1 MATMPGA
8 VRALPFLITIAL
20 LAGCG
25 GGDGSALSGA
35 TATRPAP
42 TATRPGVTAT
52 RPERTQPAVT
62 ATTPE
67 PEPTAPATTEAV
79 ETGDTDTESA
89 APPITLTQT
98 TITPTIA
105 PTVTLTAT
113 ETQTQTQTQVPTEPE
128 TTAETES
135 VAVASSSDD
144 TPWGWILLGAA
155 LVVAAVAIGA
165 YAIRRRRAGV
175 ALDRHADD
183 LARRTLTTLDDVRV
197 QGSIVTGSVQALAGE
212 ARSLEHRAGD
222 DAVRHRLARLGA
234 GLEGL
239 AHALETDRNL
249 RLASPPA
256 SEAQL
261 NYSTSLIRRHVDEVD
276 ALLRH
281 PPGPYAS
288 PVS

>member
-1 MATMPGA
+1 MPGA
-8 VRALPFLITIAL
+8 VRALPFLLIAL
-20 LAGCG
+20 ALGACG

-35 TATRPAP
+35 TATRPSA
-42 TATRPGVTAT
+42 TATRPAVTAT

-67 PEPTAPATTEAV
+67 PTEPATTEAV
-79 ETGDTDTESA
+79 ETENTDTESA

-113 ETQTQTQTQVPTEPE
+113 ETQIPTQTEEPE

-135 VAVASSSDD
+135 VASASSSDD

-155 LVVAAVAIGA
+155 LVVAAVAVGA

-222 DAVRHRLARLGA
+222 DAERRRLANLAG

-239 AHALETDRNL
+239 AHALETDRSL

-261 NYSTSLIRRHVDEVD
+261 NYSTSLIHRHIDEVD
-276 ALLRH
+276 SLLRP
-281 PPGPYAS
+281 PPGPY
-288 PVS
+288 VS

>member
-1 MATMPGA
+1 MGTVPGA

-35 TATRPAP
+35 TATRPPP

-52 RPERTQPAVT
+52 RPERTQPTVT
-62 ATTPE
+62 ATT

-79 ETGDTDTESA
+79 ETETESTDTGSA
-89 APPITLTQT
+89 APPPITLTQT

-113 ETQTQTQTQVPTEPE
+113 ETQIPTQTQEPE
-128 TTAETES
+128 TTAGTES
-135 VAVASSSDD
+135 VASASSSDD

-155 LVVAAVAIGA
+155 LVVAAVAVGA

-222 DAVRHRLARLGA
+222 DAERRRLANLAA

-239 AHALETDRNL
+239 AQALETDRSL

-261 NYSTSLIRRHVDEVD
+261 NYSTSLIRRHIDEVD
-276 ALLRH
+276 SLLRP

-288 PVS
+288 PLS

>member
-1 MATMPGA
+1 MPGA
-8 VRALPFLITIAL
+8 VRALPFLLIAL
-20 LAGCG
+20 ALGACG
-25 GGDGSALSGA
+25 AGDGSALSGA
-35 TATRPAP
+35 TATRPSA
-42 TATRPGVTAT
+42 TATRPAVTAT

-67 PEPTAPATTEAV
+67 PTEPATTEAV
-79 ETGDTDTESA
+79 ETETESTDTGSA
-89 APPITLTQT
+89 APPPITLTQT

-113 ETQTQTQTQVPTEPE
+113 ETQIPTQTEEPE

-135 VAVASSSDD
+135 VASASSSDD

-155 LVVAAVAIGA
+155 LVVAAVAVGA
-165 YAIRRRRAGV
+165 YAIRRRQAGV
-175 ALDRHADD
+175 ALDRQADD

-212 ARSLEHRAGD
+212 ARSLEHRASD
-222 DAVRHRLARLGA
+222 DAERRRLANLAG

-239 AHALETDRNL
+239 AHALETDRSL

-261 NYSTSLIRRHVDEVD
+261 NYSTSLTRRHVDEVD
-276 ALLRH
+276 SLLRP
-281 PPGPYAS
+281 PPGPF
-288 PVS
+288 VS

>member
-1 MATMPGA
+1 MPGA
-8 VRALPFLITIAL
+8 VRALPFLLIAL
-20 LAGCG
+20 ALGACG

-35 TATRPAP
+35 TATRPSA
-42 TATRPGVTAT
+42 TATRPAVTAT

-67 PEPTAPATTEAV
+67 PTAPATTEAV
-79 ETGDTDTESA
+79 ETEETDTESA

-98 TITPTIA
+98 TITPTIS

-113 ETQTQTQTQVPTEPE
+113 ETQIQTPTEEPE

-135 VAVASSSDD
+135 VASASSSDD

-155 LVVAAVAIGA
+155 LVVAAVAVGA

-222 DAVRHRLARLGA
+222 DPERRRLANLAA

-239 AHALETDRNL
+239 AHALETDRTL

-276 ALLRH
+276 ALLRP
-281 PPGPYAS
+281 PPGPYAP

>member
-1 MATMPGA
+1 MGTVPGA

-35 TATRPAP
+35 TATRPTP

-52 RPERTQPAVT
+52 RPERTQPTVT
-62 ATTPE
+62 ATT

-79 ETGDTDTESA
+79 ETETESTDTGSA
-89 APPITLTQT
+89 APPPITLTQT

-113 ETQTQTQTQVPTEPE
+113 ETQAPTQTEEPS

-135 VAVASSSDD
+135 VASTSSSDD

-155 LVVAAVAIGA
+155 LVVAAVAVGA

-222 DAVRHRLARLGA
+222 DSERRRLANLAG

-239 AHALETDRNL
+239 AHALETDRSL

-276 ALLRH
+276 ALLRP
-281 PPGPYAS
+281 PPGPY
-288 PVS
+288 VS

>member
-1 MATMPGA
+1 MGTVPGA

-52 RPERTQPAVT
+52 RPERTQPTVT
-62 ATTPE
+62 ATT
-67 PEPTAPATTEAV
+67 PEPTAPATTEEV
-79 ETGDTDTESA
+79 ETETESTDTGSA
-89 APPITLTQT
+89 APPPITLTQT

-113 ETQTQTQTQVPTEPE
+113 ETQIPTQTQEPE
-128 TTAETES
+128 TTAGTES
-135 VAVASSSDD
+135 VASASSSDD

-155 LVVAAVAIGA
+155 LVVAAVAVGA

-222 DAVRHRLARLGA
+222 DAERRRLADLAG

-239 AHALETDRNL
+239 AHALETDRSL

-261 NYSTSLIRRHVDEVD
+261 NYSTSLIRRHIDEVD
-276 ALLRH
+276 ALLRP

-288 PVS
+288 PLS

>member
-1 MATMPGA
+1 MPGA
-8 VRALPFLITIAL
+8 VRALPFLLTIAL

-62 ATTPE
+62 ATA
-67 PEPTAPATTEAV
+67 PEPTEPAPTEAV
-79 ETGDTDTESA
+79 ETEDTDTESA
-89 APPITLTQT
+89 APPVTLTQT

-113 ETQTQTQTQVPTEPE
+113 ETQIPTQTEEPQ

-135 VAVASSSDD
+135 VASASSSDD

-197 QGSIVTGSVQALAGE
+197 QGSVVTGSVQALAGE

-222 DAVRHRLARLGA
+222 DTERRRLANLAG

-239 AHALETDRNL
+239 AHALETDRSL

-276 ALLRH
+276 ALLRP
-281 PPGPYAS
+281 PPGPY
-288 PVS
+288 VS

>member
-1 MATMPGA
+1 MGTVPGA

-52 RPERTQPAVT
+52 RPERTQPTVT
-62 ATTPE
+62 ATT
-67 PEPTAPATTEAV
+67 PEPTAPATTEEV
-79 ETGDTDTESA
+79 ETETESTDTGSA

-113 ETQTQTQTQVPTEPE
+113 ETQIPTQTQEPE
-128 TTAETES
+128 TTAGTES
-135 VAVASSSDD
+135 VASASSSDD

-155 LVVAAVAIGA
+155 LVVAAVAVGA

-222 DAVRHRLARLGA
+222 DAERRRLADLAG

-239 AHALETDRNL
+239 AHALETDRSL

-261 NYSTSLIRRHVDEVD
+261 NYSTSLIRRHIDEVD
-276 ALLRH
+276 ALLRP

-288 PVS
+288 PLS

>member
-1 MATMPGA
+1 MPGA
-8 VRALPFLITIAL
+8 VRALPFLLIAL
-20 LAGCG
+20 ALGACG

-35 TATRPAP
+35 TATRPAA
-42 TATRPGVTAT
+42 TATRPAVTAT

-62 ATTPE
+62 ATTTE
-67 PEPTAPATTEAV
+67 PATTEAV
-79 ETGDTDTESA
+79 ETENTDTESA

-113 ETQTQTQTQVPTEPE
+113 ETQIPTQTEEPE

-135 VAVASSSDD
+135 VGSASSSDD

-155 LVVAAVAIGA
+155 LVVAAVAVGA

-222 DAVRHRLARLGA
+222 DAERRRLASLAG

-239 AHALETDRNL
+239 AHALETDRSL

-276 ALLRH
+276 SLLRP
-281 PPGPYAS
+281 PPGPY
-288 PVS
+288 VS

>member
-1 MATMPGA
+1 MGIVPGA

-79 ETGDTDTESA
+79 ETDDTDTESA

-113 ETQTQTQTQVPTEPE
+113 ETQIQTQTQEPE

-135 VAVASSSDD
+135 VASASSSDD

-155 LVVAAVAIGA
+155 LVVAAVAVGA

-175 ALDRHADD
+175 AVDRHADD

-222 DAVRHRLARLGA
+222 DVVRHRLASLGA

-276 ALLRH
+276 ALLRP
-281 PPGPYAS
+281 PPGPYGS

>member
-1 MATMPGA
+1 MPGA
-8 VRALPFLITIAL
+8 VRALPFLLIAL
-20 LAGCG
+20 ALGACG

-42 TATRPGVTAT
+42 TATRP
-52 RPERTQPAVT
+52 ERTQPAVT
-62 ATTPE
+62 ATM
-67 PEPTAPATTEAV
+67 PEPTAPATTEVV
-79 ETGDTDTESA
+79 ETEDTDTESA

-113 ETQTQTQTQVPTEPE
+113 ETQIQTQTQEPE

-135 VAVASSSDD
+135 VASASSSDD

-155 LVVAAVAIGA
+155 LVVAAVAVGA

-222 DAVRHRLARLGA
+222 DAERRRLANLAG

-239 AHALETDRNL
+239 AHALETDRSL

-261 NYSTSLIRRHVDEVD
+261 NYSTSLIQRHIDEVD
-276 ALLRH
+276 SLLRP

-288 PVS
+288 PLN

>member
-1 MATMPGA
+1 MAHMPGA
-8 VRALPFLITIAL
+8 VRPLPFLLIGLAL
-20 LAGCG
+20 GACG

-35 TATRPAP
+35 TATRP
-42 TATRPGVTAT
+42 TVTAT
-52 RPERTQPAVT
+52 RPAVT
-62 ATTPE
+62 ATLPERTLPTVPTAE
-67 PEPTAPATTEAV
+67 PEPTEPPATEA
-79 ETGDTDTESA
+79 
-89 APPITLTQT
+89 
-98 TITPTIA
+98 TPTEPEDVA

-113 ETQTQTQTQVPTEPE
+113 ETQIQTQTQVPTEPE
-128 TTAETES
+128 PTAETES
-135 VAVASSSDD
+135 VAASSSDD

-155 LVVAAVAIGA
+155 LVVAAVAVGA

-175 ALDRHADD
+175 AVDRHADD

-222 DAVRHRLARLGA
+222 DAVRHRLASLGA

-276 ALLRH
+276 ALLRP
-281 PPGPYAS
+281 PPGPHAS

>member
-1 MATMPGA
+1 MPGA
-8 VRALPFLITIAL
+8 VRALPFLLIAL
-20 LAGCG
+20 ALGACG

-35 TATRPAP
+35 TATRPSA
-42 TATRPGVTAT
+42 TATRPAVTAT

-67 PEPTAPATTEAV
+67 PTAPATTEAV
-79 ETGDTDTESA
+79 ETEDTDTESA

-113 ETQTQTQTQVPTEPE
+113 ETQIQTQTQEPE

-135 VAVASSSDD
+135 DASASSSND

-175 ALDRHADD
+175 ALERHADD
-183 LARRTLTTLDDVRV
+183 LARRTSTTLDDVRL
-197 QGSIVTGSVQALAGE
+197 QGSIVTGRVQALAGE

-222 DAVRHRLARLGA
+222 DAVRHRLASLAA

-239 AHALETDRNL
+239 AHALETDRSL

-276 ALLRH
+276 ALLRP

>member
-1 MATMPGA
+1 MGTVPGA

-52 RPERTQPAVT
+52 RPQRTQPTVT
-62 ATTPE
+62 ATT
-67 PEPTAPATTEAV
+67 PEPTAPATTEEV
-79 ETGDTDTESA
+79 ETETESTDTGSA
-89 APPITLTQT
+89 APPPITLTQT

-113 ETQTQTQTQVPTEPE
+113 ETQIPTQTQEPE

-135 VAVASSSDD
+135 VASASSSDD

-155 LVVAAVAIGA
+155 LVVAAVAVGA

-222 DAVRHRLARLGA
+222 DAERRRLADLAG

-239 AHALETDRNL
+239 AHALETDRSL

-261 NYSTSLIRRHVDEVD
+261 NYSTSLIRRHIDEVD
-276 ALLRH
+276 ALLRP

-288 PVS
+288 PLS

>member
-1 MATMPGA
+1 MPGA
-8 VRALPFLITIAL
+8 VRALPFLLIAL
-20 LAGCG
+20 ALGACG

-67 PEPTAPATTEAV
+67 PTAPATTEVVAT
-79 ETGDTDTESA
+79 EDTDTESA

-113 ETQTQTQTQVPTEPE
+113 ETQIQTQTQEPE

-135 VAVASSSDD
+135 VASTSSSDD

-155 LVVAAVAIGA
+155 LVVAAVAVGA

-222 DAVRHRLARLGA
+222 DAERRRLANLAG

-239 AHALETDRNL
+239 AHALETDRSL

-261 NYSTSLIRRHVDEVD
+261 NYSTSLIQRHIDEVD
-276 ALLRH
+276 SLLR

-288 PVS
+288 PLN

>member
-8 VRALPFLITIAL
+8 VRALPFLLIAL
-20 LAGCG
+20 ALGACG

-35 TATRPAP
+35 TATRPAA
-42 TATRPGVTAT
+42 TATRPAVTAT

-67 PEPTAPATTEAV
+67 PEPTAPATTDAA
-79 ETGDTDTESA
+79 ETEDTDTGSA

-98 TITPTIA
+98 TITPTIS

-113 ETQTQTQTQVPTEPE
+113 ETQIQTQTQVPE

-135 VAVASSSDD
+135 VAAASSSND

-155 LVVAAVAIGA
+155 LVVAAVAVGA

-183 LARRTLTTLDDVRV
+183 LARRTLTALDDVRV

-222 DAVRHRLARLGA
+222 DAERRRLANLAA

-239 AHALETDRNL
+239 AHALETDRSL
-249 RLASPPA
+249 RLGSPPA

-261 NYSTSLIRRHVDEVD
+261 NYSTSLIRRHIDEVD
-276 ALLRH
+276 ALLRP
-281 PPGPYAS
+281 PPGPHAS

>member
-1 MATMPGA
+1 MGTVPGA

-25 GGDGSALSGA
+25 GGDGSALSSA

-52 RPERTQPAVT
+52 RPERTQPTVT
-62 ATTPE
+62 ATT

-79 ETGDTDTESA
+79 ETETESTDTGSA
-89 APPITLTQT
+89 APPPITLTQT

-113 ETQTQTQTQVPTEPE
+113 ETQVPTQTEEPA

-135 VAVASSSDD
+135 VASTSSSDD

-155 LVVAAVAIGA
+155 LVVAAVAVGA

-222 DAVRHRLARLGA
+222 DAERRRLANLAG

-239 AHALETDRNL
+239 AHALETDRSL

-276 ALLRH
+276 SLLRP
-281 PPGPYAS
+281 PPGPF
-288 PVS
+288 VS

>member
-1 MATMPGA
+1 MPGA
-8 VRALPFLITIAL
+8 VRALPFLLIAL
-20 LAGCG
+20 ALGACG

-35 TATRPAP
+35 TATRPAA
-42 TATRPGVTAT
+42 TATRPAVTAT

-62 ATTPE
+62 ATTTE
-67 PEPTAPATTEAV
+67 PATTEAV
-79 ETGDTDTESA
+79 ETENTDTESA

-113 ETQTQTQTQVPTEPE
+113 ETQIPTQTEEPE

-135 VAVASSSDD
+135 VGSASSSDD

-155 LVVAAVAIGA
+155 LVVAAVAVGA

-222 DAVRHRLARLGA
+222 DAERRRLASLAG

-239 AHALETDRNL
+239 AHALETDRSL

-261 NYSTSLIRRHVDEVD
+261 IYSTSLIRRHVDEVD
-276 ALLRH
+276 SLLRP
-281 PPGPYAS
+281 PPGPY
-288 PVS
+288 VS

>member
-8 VRALPFLITIAL
+8 VRALPFLLIAL
-20 LAGCG
+20 LLGGCG

-35 TATRPAP
+35 TATRPEA
-42 TATRPGVTAT
+42 TATRPAVSAT
-52 RPERTQPAVT
+52 RPERTQPTVT

-67 PEPTAPATTEAV
+67 PEPTEPATTE
-79 ETGDTDTESA
+79 DTDTGSA

-98 TITPTIA
+98 TITPTIS

-113 ETQTQTQTQVPTEPE
+113 ETQIQTQTQVPTEAE

-135 VAVASSSDD
+135 VAATSDSND

-155 LVVAAVAIGA
+155 LVVAAVAVGA
-165 YAIRRRRAGV
+165 WAIRSRRAGV

-222 DAVRHRLARLGA
+222 DAVRRRVANLAA

-239 AHALETDRNL
+239 AHALETDRTL

-261 NYSTSLIRRHVDEVD
+261 TYSTSLIQRHIDEVD
-276 ALLRH
+276 ALLRP
-281 PPGPYAS
+281 PPGPYAT

>member
-1 MATMPGA
+1 MGTVPGA

-25 GGDGSALSGA
+25 GGDGSALSSA

-52 RPERTQPAVT
+52 RPERTQPTVT
-62 ATTPE
+62 ATT

-79 ETGDTDTESA
+79 ETEDTDTESA

-113 ETQTQTQTQVPTEPE
+113 ETQVQTQTQEPE

-135 VAVASSSDD
+135 VGSGSSSDD

-155 LVVAAVAIGA
+155 LVVAAVAVGA
-165 YAIRRRRAGV
+165 YAIRRRRVGS
-175 ALDRHADD
+175 ALDRDADD
-183 LARRTLTTLDDVRV
+183 LARRTLTMLDDVRL

-212 ARSLEHRAGD
+212 ARSLEQRAGD
-222 DAVRHRLARLGA
+222 DAERRRLANLAA
-234 GLEGL
+234 GLEALGR
-239 AHALETDRNL
+239 ALETDRNL

-276 ALLRH
+276 ALLR
-281 PPGPYAS
+281 PPAGPYAS